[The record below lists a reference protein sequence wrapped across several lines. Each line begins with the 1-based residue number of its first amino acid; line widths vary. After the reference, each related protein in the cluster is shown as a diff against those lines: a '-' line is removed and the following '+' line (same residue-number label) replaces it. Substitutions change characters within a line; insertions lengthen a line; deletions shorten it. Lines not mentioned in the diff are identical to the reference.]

1 MAYTVKVDRS
11 LCTSIS
17 SCVAIA
23 ANTFELDGEGIAVVK
38 KQNGDSDETILAAAK
53 SCPTNAIL
61 VYDESG
67 KKIWP
72 EG

>member
-1 MAYTVKVDRS
+1 MPYRTEVDRN
-11 LCTSIS
+11 LCTSVA

-23 ANTFELDGEGIAVVK
+23 TNTYELDKDGIAVVK
-38 KQNGDSDETILAAAK
+38 KQNGDPDDIILQAAK

-61 VYDESG
+61 VFDDSG

-72 EG
+72 PE